1 MLAAVR
7 QQGLGV
13 GGFAQTFWTLA
24 VGLELWDSEL
34 NKVFNECLDNP
45 LPLCEMEGL
54 KALDYWGF
62 IDYLCYRSLVVTP
75 GQSVPIAVPPE
86 MPKSATAP
94 RENSESSRSLTRKRR
109 SRRWRTAKS
118 APVVPSLV
126 VLEDPTMVVPSLVV
140 LEDPTLVVP
149 SPVVLED
156 LTPVVPSPVV
166 LEDPT
171 PVVLS
176 PVVLEDSCG
185 P

>member
-1 MLAAVR
+1 M
-7 QQGLGV
+7 
-13 GGFAQTFWTLA
+13 
-24 VGLELWDSEL
+24 GLELWDSEL

-62 IDYLCYRSLVVTP
+62 IDYLHYRSLVVTP

-94 RENSESSRSLTRKRR
+94 RENSESSRSLTRKQR

-126 VLEDPTMVVPSLVV
+126 VLEDPTMVV
-140 LEDPTLVVP
+140 
-149 SPVVLED
+149 LED
-156 LTPVVPSPVV
+156 LTLVVSGGP
-166 LEDPT
+166 
-171 PVVLS
+171 
-176 PVVLEDSCG
+176 DSGG
-185 P
+185 PKSGGPGKPDSSGP